1 MLSLNEYIKFNQE
14 ENMMI
19 ARLISA
25 SIGLVLL
32 SSAFRW
38 ILNPETAAA
47 GLAMALVEGP
57 GDTTMGMNTQIGD
70 FTAFFFT
77 AGLMACIGAYR
88 NQHVWLY
95 TTLSL
100 LGSAAIFRIYAG
112 LVHGADFLIK
122 AIAIEVT
129 VSLFLCLSIYLMKQ
143 SKS

>member
-1 MLSLNEYIKFNQE
+1 
-14 ENMMI
+14 MI
-19 ARLISA
+19 ARIISGV
-25 SIGLVLL
+25 IGLFML

-47 GLAMALVEGP
+47 GLAMVLVEGP

-77 AGLMACIGAYR
+77 AGLMACIGSYR
-88 NQHVWLY
+88 NQYVWLY
-95 TTLSL
+95 PTLSL

-122 AIAIEVT
+122 AIAIEIII
-129 VSLFLCLSIYLMKQ
+129 SLLLGWSIFLMK
-143 SKS
+143 KSET

>member
-1 MLSLNEYIKFNQE
+1 M
-14 ENMMI
+14 ENIMI
-19 ARLISA
+19 ARVISG

-38 ILNPETAAA
+38 ILDPETAAA
-47 GLAMALVEGP
+47 GLAMILVAGP

-88 NQHVWLY
+88 NQHIWLY

-122 AIAIEVT
+122 AIAIEVI
-129 VSLFLCLSIYLMKQ
+129 VSLFLVLSIFLMK
-143 SKS
+143 KSES

>member
-1 MLSLNEYIKFNQE
+1 
-14 ENMMI
+14 MI
-19 ARLISA
+19 ARVISGV
-25 SIGLVLL
+25 IGLFML

-38 ILNPETAAA
+38 ILDPETAAA

-57 GDTTMGMNTQIGD
+57 GDTTMGMNTQVGD

-77 AGLMACIGAYR
+77 AGLMACIGAFK

-112 LVHGADFLIK
+112 LVHGADFLVK
-122 AIAIEVT
+122 AIVIEIVL
-129 VSLFLCLSIYLMKQ
+129 SMLLGFSIYLMK
-143 SKS
+143 KSDSY

>member
-1 MLSLNEYIKFNQE
+1 M

-19 ARLISA
+19 ARVISG

-38 ILNPETAAA
+38 ILDPETAAA

-122 AIAIEVT
+122 AIAIEVI
-129 VSLFLCLSIYLMKQ
+129 VSLFLCLSIYLMKK